1 MPHANKVYTNGHGYV
16 PHPDLDAWY
25 IEDMKQIDSAIQLL
39 AHMKW
44 MDTHPELAPLHHA
57 TYDNYKRYKADL
69 LASADVTAASSDGSL
84 VEDVVVGD
92 TSVRYKE
99 VHDQK

>member
-1 MPHANKVYTNGHGYV
+1 
-16 PHPDLDAWY
+16 
-25 IEDMKQIDSAIQLL
+25 MKQIDSAIQLL

-44 MDTHPELAPLHHA
+44 MGTHPELAPLHHA

-69 LASADVTAASSDGSL
+69 VAASASSDGSL

-92 TSVRYKE
+92 APPRYKE

>member
-1 MPHANKVYTNGHGYV
+1 MPHKNKVYTNLHGYV

-69 LASADVTAASSDGSL
+69 LEATASSDGSL
-84 VEDVVVGD
+84 DENVVVVGD
-92 TSVRYKE
+92 APARYKE

>member
-1 MPHANKVYTNGHGYV
+1 MPHKNKVYTNLHGYV

-25 IEDMKQIDSAIQLL
+25 IEDLKQIDPAIQLL
-39 AHMKW
+39 AHIKW

-69 LASADVTAASSDGSL
+69 LEATASSDGSL
-84 VEDVVVGD
+84 DENVVVVVD
-92 TSVRYKE
+92 APARYKE

>member
-1 MPHANKVYTNGHGYV
+1 MPHKNKVYTNLHGYV

-69 LASADVTAASSDGSL
+69 LEATASSDGSL
-84 VEDVVVGD
+84 DENVVVVVD
-92 TSVRYKE
+92 APARYKE

>member
-1 MPHANKVYTNGHGYV
+1 MPHKNKVYTTLHVYV

-69 LASADVTAASSDGSL
+69 IETTASSDGSL
-84 VEDVVVGD
+84 VEDVVVGGA
-92 TSVRYKE
+92 SARYKE